1 MIRFTLFII
10 IFSTFVRPAVAEIPP
25 GFSEDGSYCGV
36 AKHHFNHAMRD
47 ITAINTLLR
56 DEHNRREK
64 PEASWVAT
72 REKVV
77 EDSLEVAFKWATIID
92 IVCEK

>member
-1 MIRFTLFII
+1 M
-10 IFSTFVRPAVAEIPP
+10 AEIPP
-25 GFSEDGSYCGV
+25 GFAEDGSYCGV

-47 ITAINTLLR
+47 ITAINSLLR
-56 DEHNRREK
+56 SEFYRREK

-77 EDSLEVAFKWATIID
+77 ADSLELAFKWATIID
-92 IVCEK
+92 VVCEK